1 MNNNKEYYK
10 SAMVM
15 LELANI
21 LLNSKDG
28 GTTTDNPEWAF
39 LAGPGRDLAKLV
51 LSFKLA
57 VKVGKGNLRR
67 RVR

>member
-1 MNNNKEYYK
+1 
-10 SAMVM
+10 MVI
-15 LELANI
+15 LELANTPM
-21 LLNSKDG
+21 NGNDENG
-28 GTTTDNPEWAF
+28 GMRATTDNPEWAF